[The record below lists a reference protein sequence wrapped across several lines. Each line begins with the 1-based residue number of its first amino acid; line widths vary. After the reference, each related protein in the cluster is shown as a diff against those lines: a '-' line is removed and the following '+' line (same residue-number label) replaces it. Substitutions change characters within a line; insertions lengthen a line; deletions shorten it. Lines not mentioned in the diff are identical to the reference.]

1 MTHDPVNTWSGAFG
15 DEYTQRCSA
24 EEFRI
29 RARTRLWAR
38 WLDAFG
44 TREPQTICEIG
55 CNLGLNQ
62 RALQRLS
69 DAVLFAVEPN
79 DSARET
85 VIKDGVLPETHVR
98 AGRGEDLPFD
108 DASMDLVFTN
118 GVLIHVHPDN
128 LGQVADEMYRVSK
141 RFILVS
147 EYFNPDPVEIVYRG
161 MTDHLWKRDFAGFFL
176 DRFNDLEVVADG
188 FSWKR
193 TRNLDNST
201 WALMEKRLA

>member
-1 MTHDPVNTWSGAFG
+1 MSHDPVNTWSGEFG
-15 DEYTQRCSA
+15 DEYTQRCSP

-29 RARTRLWAR
+29 RARTRLWSR

-44 TREPQTICEIG
+44 TREPQTICEVG

-62 RALQRLS
+62 RALQRLC
-69 DAVLFAVEPN
+69 DAELFAIEPN

-85 VIKDGVLPETHVR
+85 VIKDGVLPESHIR

-128 LGQVADEMYRVSK
+128 LGQVADEMYRVSR

-147 EYFNPDPVEIVYRG
+147 EYFNPDPVELVYR
-161 MTDHLWKRDFAGFFL
+161 MP
-176 DRFNDLEVVADG
+176 
-188 FSWKR
+188 
-193 TRNLDNST
+193 
-201 WALMEKRLA
+201 MER